1 MRLPRISFRNPEWIQ
16 DLSPFSS
23 WPILN
28 HWDVVRECKGNPQF
42 TERRIHTKTELRV
55 NSKFW
60 SKALGSAL
68 GLAVRWK
75 LQPFPC
81 IIYLPVPQYL
91 IRKGLLWCLLP
102 SDSQTLLM
110 PFSSTLTVSQ
120 ICLLSGKVQY
130 KSICWFSAMQ
140 GQYSSELS
148 KVHWAN
154 TQHRK
159 KVTIQKSSTI
169 LPSSW
174 LLFSNK
180 KVTEGAAGRRQERPE
195 EQSSSFNFPFCEG
208 TEQCLKTTW
217 AACSSVLNSA
227 CSPGQMTHLRCTQ
240 SWSSHER
247 CLSFFCNLW
256 HFH

>member
-1 MRLPRISFRNPEWIQ
+1 
-16 DLSPFSS
+16 
-23 WPILN
+23 
-28 HWDVVRECKGNPQF
+28 
-42 TERRIHTKTELRV
+42 
-55 NSKFW
+55 
-60 SKALGSAL
+60 
-68 GLAVRWK
+68 
-75 LQPFPC
+75 
-81 IIYLPVPQYL
+81 
-91 IRKGLLWCLLP
+91 
-102 SDSQTLLM
+102 M

-154 TQHRK
+154 TQHGK

-227 CSPGQMTHLRCTQ
+227 CSPGQMTHPRCTQ

-256 HFH
+256 HLHWCYSDHSQAYYHREYKALATSRRQITHQCCLHGRVLLFILYFNWI